1 MNLFKSLFL
10 SCCFLVLFVSTL
22 ISQNGLSFVGHLD
35 QKHGTSGDNISYSA
49 CWGYVAPNGR
59 EYAIVGTY
67 TGTQI
72 IDITST
78 DSIREITHISG
89 PSSIWREMR
98 TYKQRAY
105 VVSEGGSGVQI
116 INLENLPNSAT
127 LVRSFNYTSGG
138 KNIQRN
144 HSIEIFDG
152 YMYLN
157 GSAGWSP
164 GGVLIF
170 SLANVDTPT
179 YVGQYQQEYAH
190 DSYVHGNR
198 LYSAA
203 INSGGLNIADIT
215 NKATPV
221 HITKIN
227 YTGAGTHNAWTTTNG
242 NVVITTDEVGITAK
256 NLKFWNVQNIPPA
269 PASPIATYSVG
280 GQDIVHNVFVR
291 GNYAYVAWY
300 TAGIVVVDI
309 TNPNSPSSAGNY
321 DTSLEPA
328 PGYDGAWAVYP
339 YFWSGK
345 VIAGDMQ
352 NGLFVFQF
360 NNLAPRI
367 PVSLLEPANQQAFC
381 SNNPINFSWSRVADP
396 ANDPH
401 AYWFS
406 LKGPGVDTTY
416 VLSTDTIFTLNNVAS
431 LANGTYKWYIT
442 TTDEA
447 TQIATRDT
455 FSFLKTTRSLSLSS
469 PNGNELLK
477 AQSNVSINWSAACV
491 DSVEISYSIDDGT
504 TWNVVQSSLPA
515 SSGSYAW
522 SVPNTPTTQ
531 GRIRVRDISDTTLS
545 DLSSSSFTIFVSVNV
560 EVLVPN
566 GGEVWESESM
576 HQISWTYENVSNITI
591 EYSIDNGSTWTTIIA
606 DTTASTG
613 TIDWQL
619 PNVSDT
625 TDALVRIIN
634 LSNPS
639 VADTSDAVFTII
651 KIQPQLHLLVPNGG
665 EVWQVGTQQTI
676 SWSSLL
682 VDSLMIEVSTDNGTT
697 WSTIVANAD
706 ASTGS
711 YDWTIDAAGTTTA
724 LIRLRNATDTT
735 LIDQSNAVFEMP
747 LLAVSVLPSWNLV
760 SVPARF
766 ENALI
771 SNIFYGSASES
782 FEYTGGYETL
792 DTAIIGKGFWLKY
805 NTAATMPIYGESSSR
820 ETIAVRE
827 KWNIIGSLS
836 EAFSSSSLEPLSP
849 SMTLSQIFGYH
860 PDSGY
865 TQALT
870 IQPGKGYWLKTSEA
884 GSLVLNSSTLHSKL
898 NMIEDNN
905 NAVISLKFK
914 DKQGR
919 ERTLFVNEEET
930 KSYNEV
936 SGELPPVPPSG
947 VFDVRFASQRFVE
960 SLHGKKSKATIEIR
974 SAEYPL
980 SVTMTGYLHQTSYKL
995 VERKQGEILHEYNFD
1010 EVQVVLLS
1018 SPPEGI
1024 LTIEATDATEHPQQV
1039 SLGQNYPNPFNPVT
1053 VISYRLS
1060 ENSFVSL
1067 KIFNLLGEEVAT
1079 LVNEVQEAG
1088 TKSVEF
1094 SAEKLSS
1101 GVYVYRLTAGRFSEV
1116 KRMIIMK

>member
-1 MNLFKSLFL
+1 MKLVQFIISIILL
-10 SCCFLVLFVSTL
+10 SVLSVFSVF
-22 ISQNGLSFVGHLD
+22 SQNGLSFIGHLD

-105 VVSEGGSGVQI
+105 VVSEGGGGVQI
-116 INLENLPNSAT
+116 INLSNLPNSAN
-127 LVRSFNYTSGG
+127 LVRSFNYTSGS

-157 GSAGWSP
+157 GSAAWSP
-164 GGVLIF
+164 GGILIF

-203 INSGGLNIADIT
+203 INSGGLNIADIS
-215 NKATPV
+215 NKANPV

-227 YTGAGTHNAWTTTNG
+227 YSGAGTHNAWTTTSG
-242 NVVITTDEVGITAK
+242 NVVVTTDEIGSTAK

-269 PASPIATYSVG
+269 PSSPIATYTINPN
-280 GQDIVHNVFVR
+280 DIVHNVFVR
-291 GNYAYVAWY
+291 GNYAFVAWY
-300 TAGIVVVDI
+300 TAGIAVVDI
-309 TNPNSPSSAGNY
+309 TNPSSPATAGFY
-321 DTSLEPA
+321 DTSLEPSG
-328 PGYDGAWAVYP
+328 GYDGVWAVYP

-360 NNLAPRI
+360 NNLAPRV
-367 PVSLLEPANQQAFC
+367 PVQLLEPANQQAFC
-381 SNNPINFSWSRVADP
+381 NNFPIDFKWSRVADP
-396 ANDPH
+396 TNDPH
-401 AYWFS
+401 TYWFS

-416 VLSTDTIFTLNNVAS
+416 ILSTDTTFTLSNVAS
-431 LANGTYKWYIT
+431 LTNGTYEWYIT
-442 TTDEA
+442 TKDEA

-455 FSFLKTTRSLSLSS
+455 FSFVKTTRSLSLSS
-469 PNGNELLK
+469 PNGSELLK
-477 AQSNVSINWSAACV
+477 AQSNVNINWSAACV
-491 DSVEISYSIDDGT
+491 DSVEISYSMDDGL
-504 TWNVVQSSLPA
+504 TWNIVQSSLPA
-515 SSGSYAW
+515 SSGSYTW
-522 SVPNTPTTQ
+522 NVPNTPTTQ
-531 GRIRVRDISDTTLS
+531 GKIRVRDVSDTTLL

-560 EVLVPN
+560 TVLVPN
-566 GGEVWESESM
+566 GGEIWESESM
-576 HQISWTYENVSNITI
+576 HQISWTYENVGNVTI
-591 EYSIDNGSTWTTIIA
+591 EYSLDSGATWTTIIT

-619 PNVSDT
+619 PNVPDT
-625 TDALVRIIN
+625 VNALVRIIN

-639 VADTSDAVFTII
+639 VADTSDAEFTII

-665 EVWQVGTQQTI
+665 EVWQIGTLQTI

-682 VDSLMIEVSTDNGTT
+682 VDSITIELSVDNGTT
-697 WSTIVANAD
+697 WMTIATNANA
-706 ASTGS
+706 SSGS
-711 YDWTIDAAGTTTA
+711 YLWTVDGAGTTTA
-724 LIRLRNATDTT
+724 LIRLLNAADTT

-747 LLAVSVLPSWNLV
+747 LLAVSVLPSWKLV

-766 ENALI
+766 GNELI
-771 SNIFYGSASES
+771 GNIFTGAASEA
-782 FEYTGGYETL
+782 FKYAGGYDTN
-792 DTAIIGKGFWLKY
+792 DTAEVGKGFWIKY
-805 NTAATMPIYGESSSR
+805 NSAATFPMYGVSISQ
-820 ETIAVRE
+820 ETVAVRE

-836 EAFSSSSLEPLSP
+836 EPFSSASLEAIPP
-849 SMTLSQIFGYH
+849 SIILSQLFGYH

-865 TQALT
+865 TISGT
-870 IQPGKGYWLKTSEA
+870 IQPGKGYWLKASEA
-884 GSLVLNSSTLHSKL
+884 GSLVLNSSLLVSKTMSVEENNGLTSL
-898 NMIEDNN
+898 NFRDN
-905 NAVISLKFK
+905 K
-914 DKQGR
+914 GR
-919 ERTLFVNEEET
+919 VRTLYLRDAEANQRMALM
-930 KSYNEV
+930 S
-936 SGELPPVPPSG
+936 ELPPIPPSG
-947 VFDVRFASQRFVE
+947 VFDVRFASQRFTETLSEVT
-960 SLHGKKSKATIEIR
+960 SKAALEIR

-980 SVTMTGYLHQTSYKL
+980 NITLVGNQHGSHIL
-995 VERKQGEILHEYNFD
+995 VERKQGVIVHEYDFNKLP
-1010 EVQVVLLS
+1010 VISLS
-1018 SPPEGI
+1018 SAPEGA
-1024 LTIEATDATEHPQQV
+1024 LTIETGNSSGFPEQI

-1060 ENSFVSL
+1060 LNSFVSL
-1067 KIFNLLGEEVAT
+1067 KVFNLLGEEVAT

-1088 TKSVEF
+1088 MKSVEF
-1094 SAEKLSS
+1094 SADKLSS
-1101 GVYVYRLTAGRFSEV
+1101 GVYVYRLTAGNHTEV
-1116 KRMIIMK
+1116 KRMTVLK